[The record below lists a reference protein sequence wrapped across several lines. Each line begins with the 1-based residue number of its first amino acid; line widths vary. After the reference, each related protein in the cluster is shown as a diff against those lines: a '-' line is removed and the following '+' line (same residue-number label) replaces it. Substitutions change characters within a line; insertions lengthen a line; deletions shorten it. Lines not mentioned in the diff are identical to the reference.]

1 MIKSLP
7 TWQEPCQQIPTPQT
21 AAAPTKIQPPLF
33 VGQGGRFAAGARPGM
48 AALQRD
54 CSFISI
60 EVEGETWVKHL
71 QKGSPGHQRAQ
82 LRLSG
87 AGLPK
92 ERGAGAHRKQP

>member
-7 TWQEPCQQIPTPQT
+7 TWQLPTPQT
-21 AAAPTKIQPPLF
+21 NAAPTKIQHPLF
-33 VGQGGRFAAGARPGM
+33 LGQGGRFAAGPRPGM
-48 AALQRD
+48 AARQLD

-71 QKGSPGHQRAQ
+71 QKGSPAHQRAQ

-87 AGLPK
+87 TGVPE
-92 ERGAGAHRKQP
+92 ERGARAHRKEPEN